1 MHNWYKLYFY
11 AWNLTL
17 NSWLSGMV
25 FFILFYFIFYFYFKG
40 GWGVKQIICIII
52 LEYLFYDQLFLE
64 NCLVKKK

>member
-40 GWGVKQIICIII
+40 GGGGGKNKSYV
-52 LEYLFYDQLFLE
+52 
-64 NCLVKKK
+64 